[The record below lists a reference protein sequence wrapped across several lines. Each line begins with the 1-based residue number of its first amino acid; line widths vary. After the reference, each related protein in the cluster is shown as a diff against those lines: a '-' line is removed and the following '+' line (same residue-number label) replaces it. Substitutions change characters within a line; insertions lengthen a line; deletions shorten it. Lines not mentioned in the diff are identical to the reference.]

1 MEAQSDQSFP
11 FSAYSFTA
19 FVMPQQ
25 TIDRNQFVNHLHS
38 VLLLIAMAGVL
49 GLTGFLLLGPWGL
62 IAALGILMF
71 GIFFSGRAS
80 AAVLLRMYKAS
91 PISYDQAPQLVE
103 LFDELCRRAGLKESP
118 HLFYIPS
125 RLPNA
130 FAVGTGKSAS
140 VAVTDGLLRMMNS
153 RELAGVLA
161 HEIAHVVN
169 GDIRVMTTADA
180 ITRTTSMISRMGL
193 FAIVFSFGGMM
204 FSSNTLNFL
213 LGGLMM
219 FFAPTLVIMLQ
230 LAVSR
235 TREFNA
241 DLGSAELTHDPA
253 GLASALSKLDRPKP
267 KGLLGRIFNPGHR
280 RKEPSMLRTHPP
292 TEERV
297 ERLMELVKLA
307 QDRQQGGQIA
317 AALKRVAIEGRP
329 RVRKRPRYHVT
340 TGIWR

>member
-1 MEAQSDQSFP
+1 
-11 FSAYSFTA
+11 
-19 FVMPQQ
+19 
-25 TIDRNQFVNHLHS
+25 
-38 VLLLIAMAGVL
+38 MAVVL

-62 IAALGILMF
+62 FLAMGILVF
-71 GIFFSGRAS
+71 GVFFSRRAS
-80 AAVLLRMYKAS
+80 AAVILRMYKAS
-91 PISYDQAPQLVE
+91 PIDYDQAPQLLD
-103 LFDELCRRAGLKESP
+103 LFNELCRRAGLQESP
-118 HLFYIPS
+118 RLFYIPS
-125 RLPNA
+125 RMPNA

-169 GDIRVMTTADA
+169 GDVGVMTTADA

-193 FAIVFSFGGMM
+193 FAMVFSFGMI
-204 FSSNTLNFL
+204 FSSGTLYFM
-213 LGGLMM
+213 LGTLVM

-235 TREFNA
+235 SREFNA

-267 KGLLGRIFNPGHR
+267 KGFLGRILNPGPR

-307 QDRQQGGQIA
+307 QDKQQDSRIA
-317 AALKRVAIEGRP
+317 AAHKRVTIEGRP

>member
-1 MEAQSDQSFP
+1 
-11 FSAYSFTA
+11 
-19 FVMPQQ
+19 MPNQ
-25 TIDRNQFVNHLHS
+25 TIDRNQFVNQLHT
-38 VLLLIAMAGVL
+38 VLLFAAMAGVL
-49 GLTGFLLLGPWGL
+49 GLTGFLLLGAWGL
-62 IAALGILMF
+62 IAALTILVF
-71 GIFFSGRAS
+71 GIFFSARAS
-80 AAVLLRMYKAS
+80 AAVILRMYKAS
-91 PISYDQAPQLVE
+91 PIEHHQAPQLVE
-103 LFDELCRRAGLKESP
+103 LFDELCRRANLQRSP

-180 ITRTTSMISRMGL
+180 ITRTTSMISRLGL
-193 FAIVFSFGGMM
+193 FAMLFSFGGMVLG
-204 FSSNTLNFL
+204 SSTFNFL
-213 LGGLMM
+213 LGGLLM
-219 FFAPTLVIMLQ
+219 FFAPTIVILLQ

-241 DLGSAELTHDPA
+241 DLGSAELTNDPA
-253 GLASALSKLDRPKP
+253 GLASALSKLARPKP
-267 KGLLGRIFNPGHR
+267 KGILGRILNPGLR

-307 QDRQQGGQIA
+307 QERQEVQIA
-317 AALKRVAIEGRP
+317 SDARRIAPADQP
-329 RVRKRPRYHVT
+329 RIRKRPRYHIT

>member
-1 MEAQSDQSFP
+1 MEAKNQLLCLYV
-11 FSAYSFTA
+11 SACP
-19 FVMPQQ
+19 MPQQ
-25 TIDRNQFVNHLHS
+25 KIDRNQFVNQLHTI
-38 VLLLIAMAGVL
+38 LLLLAMAVVL
-49 GLTGFLLLGPWGL
+49 ALTGFLIFGTWGM
-62 IAALGILMF
+62 IGALGLLAF

-80 AAVLLRMYKAS
+80 AAVILRMYKAS
-91 PISYDQAPQLVE
+91 PISYQQAPQLVE
-103 LFDELCRRAGLKESP
+103 LFDELCRRAGLQTSP

-161 HEIAHVVN
+161 HEIAHVIN

-180 ITRTTSMISRMGL
+180 ITRSTSMISRMGL
-193 FAIVFSFGGMM
+193 FAMMFSFGGLILG
-204 FSSNTLNFL
+204 SSTLNLL
-213 LGGLMM
+213 LGGLVM

-241 DLGSAELTHDPA
+241 DLGSAELTNDPS
-253 GLASALSKLDRPKP
+253 GLASALAKLDRPKAR
-267 KGLLGRIFNPGHR
+267 GILGRILNPGMR

-292 TEERV
+292 TEQRV
-297 ERLMELVKLA
+297 ERLMELVKIA
-307 QDRQQGGQIA
+307 QERKGSESSERRQRIA
-317 AALKRVAIEGRP
+317 IQDRP
-329 RVRKRPRYHVT
+329 RVRQRPRYHIT

>member
-1 MEAQSDQSFP
+1 
-11 FSAYSFTA
+11 
-19 FVMPQQ
+19 MPQQ
-25 TIDRNQFVNHLHS
+25 TIDRNQFVNQFQS

-49 GLTGFLLLGPWGL
+49 GLTGFLMLGFWGF
-62 IAALGILMF
+62 IGALGLLAF
-71 GIFFSGRAS
+71 GVLFSRKAS
-80 AAVLLRMYKAS
+80 VAVILRMYKAS
-91 PISYDQAPQLVE
+91 PINYQQAPQLVD
-103 LFDELCRRAGLKESP
+103 LFDELCRRAGLQEAP

-130 FAVGTGKSAS
+130 FAVGTGESAS

-180 ITRTTSMISRMGL
+180 ITRATSMISRMGL
-193 FAIVFSFGGMM
+193 FAMMFSFGGMV
-204 FSSNTLNFL
+204 FGSSTLNFL

-219 FFAPTLVIMLQ
+219 FFAPTIVIMLQ
-230 LAVSR
+230 LAVAR

-241 DLGSAELTHDPA
+241 DLGSAELTNDPA
-253 GLASALSKLDRPKP
+253 GLASALSKLERPKP
-267 KGLLGRIFNPGHR
+267 KGILGRILNPGMR

-297 ERLMELVKLA
+297 KRLMELVQLA
-307 QDRQQGGQIA
+307 QKRKDTHIA
-317 AALKRVAIEGRP
+317 SGARRLAVEDRP
-329 RVRKRPRYHVT
+329 RVRKRPRYHIT